1 MFLKSFVI
9 FLTAAA
15 LLTPMVV
22 AQVRSFVPVTDQ
34 MLLAPSPDDWL
45 MFSRTYDAQ
54 RYSPLNQVNK
64 QNVGQLG
71 LAWSRGI
78 GAGLTETIPTVYK
91 GVMYLTVPGGAVQ
104 ALDAATGD
112 LIWEYQRPAPAPA
125 AGRGQGGPGGQAT
138 PAPAQGGRGGPAN
151 AGFSQARSKTLAIY
165 DDMIYYTA
173 PDSHVVAIDA
183 QSGKLRWEAKV
194 DTRGHTSGPIIV
206 EGKVISGGTCNGGR
220 ANCYIA
226 AHDTRSGKELWRFY
240 TTQAPGEP
248 PGGDSWAGTPVER
261 RTASTWALPGSYDP
275 VRKMIL
281 WGIANPTPNTR
292 AARHGGNPMAIPL
305 TAPADLYSNSTV
317 ALDPE
322 TGKLKWYY
330 QHLPGDDWDQDIN
343 EERTLVRT
351 SFNPDPKF
359 VKWINPNIPR
369 GQLRDM
375 SVNVGEGGGIWA
387 VDRDNG
393 QFLWAM
399 PFPFDTPNFILSEID
414 VKTGIAKINEEVM
427 VDEPGERHTIC
438 SFNTRSWWPTAYHPG
453 KSSLYVPYID
463 NCLDMTSA
471 APAADGKPAR
481 PERRV
486 GTPRPGADPNNLNGL
501 AKVNMSTGEV
511 QRWPL
516 GKVPTNGA
524 VLATAGDLIFFGDL
538 NRRFRAFDADN
549 GRILW
554 ETILGNTI
562 SSSTITYSVNGRQ
575 YIAVIAGDNLA
586 APGLIA
592 GTMGPVKV
600 DITPPRG
607 LNALYV
613 FALPQRK

>member
-1 MFLKSFVI
+1 MIRRLIVI
-9 FLTAAA
+9 ALTIAAGLA
-15 LLTPMVV
+15 PILP
-22 AQVRSFVPVTDQ
+22 AQVKNFVPVTDQ
-34 MLLAPSPDDWL
+34 MLLNPSPEDWL

-54 RYSPLNQVNK
+54 RFSPLNQVNK
-64 QNVGQLG
+64 QNVNQLG
-71 LAWSRGI
+71 LAWSRGL
-78 GAGLTETIPTVYK
+78 GQGTTETIPTVYK
-91 GVMYLTVPGGAVQ
+91 GVMYVNVPGGAVQ
-104 ALDAATGD
+104 ALDATTGD

-125 AGRGQGGPGGQAT
+125 EAGAR
-138 PAPAQGGRGGPAN
+138 GGRGGGGAPTAS
-151 AGFSQARSKTLAIY
+151 AAYSQARSKTLAIY

-173 PDSHVVAIDA
+173 PDSYVVAIDA
-183 QSGKLRWEAKV
+183 RTGKLRWESKV
-194 DTRGHTSGPIIV
+194 DTRGHTSGPIV
-206 EGKVISGGTCNGGR
+206 VDGKVISGGTCNGGR
-220 ANCYIA
+220 VNCYIA
-226 AHDTRSGKELWRFY
+226 AHDAKTGKELWRFY

-248 PGGDSWAGTPVER
+248 PGPDTWAGAPVER

-275 VRKMIL
+275 VRKLIF

-292 AARHGGNPMAIPL
+292 AARHGGNAFAIPL

-317 ALDPE
+317 TLDPA

-330 QHLPGDDWDQDIN
+330 QHLPGDDWDEDIN

-351 SFNPDPKF
+351 AVNPDPRF
-359 VKWINPNIPR
+359 VKWINPSLPK
-369 GQLRDM
+369 GQVRDI

-387 VDRDNG
+387 LDRDNG

-399 PFPFDTPNFILSEID
+399 PFPFDTPNFIISDID
-414 VKTGIAKINEEVM
+414 VKTGIAKINEEVL
-427 VDEPGERHTIC
+427 VAKPGERHTIC

-453 KSSLYVPYID
+453 KNSLYVPYID

-471 APAADGKPAR
+471 APAADGKPATL
-481 PERRV
+481 ERRV

-501 AKVNMSTGEV
+501 AKVNVSTGEV
-511 QRWPL
+511 QRWTL
-516 GKVPTNGA
+516 EKVPSNGA
-524 VLATAGDLIFFGDL
+524 VLATAGDVIFFGDL

-549 GRILW
+549 GKILW
-554 ETILGNTI
+554 ETILGSTI

-600 DITPPRG
+600 DITNPRG
-607 LNALYV
+607 SNALYV
-613 FALPQRK
+613 FALPQKR

>member
-1 MFLKSFVI
+1 MKRTLLVI
-9 FLTAAA
+9 AVTISTA
-15 LLTPMVV
+15 V
-22 AQVRSFVPVTDQ
+22 AQVKNFVPVTDQ
-34 MLLAPSPDDWL
+34 MLLNPSPEDWL

-54 RYSPLNQVNK
+54 RFSPLNQVSK
-64 QNVGQLG
+64 QTVGQLA
-71 LAWSRGI
+71 LAWSRGL
-78 GAGLTETIPTVYK
+78 GPGNTETIPTVYK
-91 GVMYLTVPGGAVQ
+91 GVMYVNVPGGAVQ
-104 ALDAATGD
+104 ALDATTGD
-112 LIWEYQRPAPAPA
+112 LIWEYQRPAPAQT
-125 AGRGQGGPGGQAT
+125 AGRGGP
-138 PAPAQGGRGGPAN
+138 QGGRGGGGA
-151 AGFSQARSKTLAIY
+151 AQSASAAYSQARSKTLAIY
-165 DDMIYYTA
+165 DDMIFYTA
-173 PDSHVVAIDA
+173 PDSYVVAIDA
-183 QSGKLRWEAKV
+183 RTGKLRWETQV
-194 DTRGHTSGPIIV
+194 DQRGHTSGPIV
-206 EGKVISGGTCNGGR
+206 VDGKVISGGTCNGGR
-220 ANCYIA
+220 VNCYIA
-226 AHDTRSGKELWRFY
+226 AHDAKTGKELWRFY

-248 PGGDSWAGTPVER
+248 PGPDTWAGAPVER

-275 VRKMIL
+275 VRKLIF

-292 AARHGGNPMAIPL
+292 AARHGGDAHAIPL

-317 ALDPE
+317 TLDPQ

-330 QHLPGDDWDQDIN
+330 QHLPGDDWDEDIN
-343 EERTLVRT
+343 EERTLIRT
-351 SFNPDPKF
+351 TVNPDPRF

-369 GQLRDM
+369 GQVRDI

-387 VDRDNG
+387 LDRDTG

-399 PFPFDTPNFILSEID
+399 PFPFDTPNFIISDID
-414 VKTGIAKINEEVM
+414 VKTGIAKINEEVL

-453 KSSLYVPYID
+453 KNSLYVPYID

-471 APAADGKPAR
+471 APAKDGKPAT

-501 AKVNMSTGEV
+501 AKVNVSTGEV
-511 QRWPL
+511 QRWVL

-524 VLATAGDLIFFGDL
+524 VLATAGDVVFFGDL

-549 GRILW
+549 GKILW
-554 ETILGNTI
+554 ETILGNVI
-562 SSSTITYSVNGRQ
+562 SSSTITYAVNGRQ

-600 DITPPRG
+600 DITNPRG
-607 LNALYV
+607 ANAIYV
-613 FALPQRK
+613 FALPQKR

>member
-1 MFLKSFVI
+1 MIRKV
-9 FLTAAA
+9 
-15 LLTPMVV
+15 LLIVLMVPPLLL
-22 AQVRSFVPVTDQ
+22 AQVKDFVPVTDQ
-34 MLLAPSPDDWL
+34 MLLNPSADDWL

-54 RYSPLNQVNK
+54 RFSPLSQVNK
-64 QNVGQLG
+64 QNVSQLA
-71 LAWSRGI
+71 LAWSRGLGPGI
-78 GAGLTETIPTVYK
+78 TETIPTVYK
-91 GVMYLTVPGGAVQ
+91 GVMYVNVPGGAVQ
-104 ALDAATGD
+104 ALDATTGD
-112 LIWEYQRPAPAPA
+112 LIWEYQRPAPAPPEGDG
-125 AGRGQGGPGGQAT
+125 GRGRGGGA
-138 PAPAQGGRGGPAN
+138 AQGGGGAF
-151 AGFSQARSKTLAIY
+151 GQARSKTLAIY

-173 PDSHVVAIDA
+173 PDSYVIAIDA
-183 QSGKLRWEAKV
+183 RTGKLRWESKV
-194 DTRGHTSGPIIV
+194 DTRGHTSGPIVV

-220 ANCYIA
+220 VNCYIA
-226 AHDTRSGKELWRFY
+226 AHDAKTGKELWRFY

-248 PGGDSWAGTPVER
+248 PGPDTWAGAPVER

-275 VRKMIL
+275 VRKLIF

-292 AARHGGNPMAIPL
+292 SARHEGNPFAIPL

-317 ALDPE
+317 TLDPQ

-330 QHLPGDDWDQDIN
+330 QHLPGDDWDEDIN
-343 EERTLVRT
+343 EERTLIRT
-351 SFNPDPKF
+351 AVNPDPKF

-369 GQLRDM
+369 GQVRDI

-387 VDRDNG
+387 LDRENG

-399 PFPFDTPNFILSEID
+399 PFPFDTPNFIISEID
-414 VKTGIAKINEEVM
+414 VKTGIAKINEEVL
-427 VDEPGERHTIC
+427 VDQPGERHTIC

-453 KSSLYVPYID
+453 KNALYIPYID

-471 APAADGKPAR
+471 APAADGKPAT

-511 QRWPL
+511 QRWVL

-524 VLATAGDLIFFGDL
+524 VLATAGDVIFFGDL

-549 GRILW
+549 GKILW
-554 ETILGNTI
+554 EAILGNVI
-562 SSSTITYSVNGRQ
+562 SSSTITYAVNGRQ

-607 LNALYV
+607 SNAIYV
-613 FALPQRK
+613 FALPQKKN